1 MLTRANSISRLLYS
15 RSNTETSSVTV
26 WELKGRLTLKLEL
39 RMNEN
44 CMCADTCSPVIQ
56 PDQSCSLCSISVRL
70 YVTVSLIW
78 AVQNHPSQQWRT
90 CCFTDDSHKTS
101 RGDFHLLSAISFM
114 FHGWAMEGSNP
125 AFLFPPT
132 ALRNVSVREKDES
145 RSHRFLWLLRLFRST
160 RLRLNPEPESEIWPI
175 KSCFL
180 QAADLMNKL
189 FTVTAGKLRR
199 CPVREAQREFNPNR
213 FSSWFLA
220 QVRLINY

>member
-1 MLTRANSISRLLYS
+1 MLTRANSISLLLYS

-26 WELKGRLTLKLEL
+26 WELKGRLTFKLEL

-125 AFLFPPT
+125 AFLFWETYPSEKKT
-132 ALRNVSVREKDES
+132 NHGHTGSSDSSVCSDLLDYAWILNLRVKYD
-145 RSHRFLWLLRLFRST
+145 
-160 RLRLNPEPESEIWPI
+160 
-175 KSCFL
+175 
-180 QAADLMNKL
+180 Q
-189 FTVTAGKLRR
+189 
-199 CPVREAQREFNPNR
+199 
-213 FSSWFLA
+213 
-220 QVRLINY
+220 

>member
-1 MLTRANSISRLLYS
+1 M
-15 RSNTETSSVTV
+15 
-26 WELKGRLTLKLEL
+26 
-39 RMNEN
+39 
-44 CMCADTCSPVIQ
+44 
-56 PDQSCSLCSISVRL
+56 
-70 YVTVSLIW
+70 TVSLIW

-132 ALRNVSVREKDES
+132 ALRNVSVKEKDES

-189 FTVTAGKLRR
+189 FTVTAGKLRC
-199 CPVREAQREFNPNR
+199 CPVRVAQREFNPNR
-213 FSSWFLA
+213 FSSWFLT
-220 QVRLINY
+220 QIRLINY

>member
-26 WELKGRLTLKLEL
+26 WELKGCLTFKH
-39 RMNEN
+39 MNEN

-56 PDQSCSLCSISVRL
+56 PDQSCSLCSISIRL

-125 AFLFPPT
+125 AFLFPPHSAEKRIRQRKRRIT
-132 ALRNVSVREKDES
+132 VTQVPLTPPSVQIYSIMFESWTWEWNMTNKIMFPTSS
-145 RSHRFLWLLRLFRST
+145 RSDEQTFYCNSRKAETLPGPGS
-160 RLRLNPEPESEIWPI
+160 
-175 KSCFL
+175 
-180 QAADLMNKL
+180 
-189 FTVTAGKLRR
+189 TAGI
-199 CPVREAQREFNPNR
+199 Q
-213 FSSWFLA
+213 S
-220 QVRLINY
+220 

>member
-26 WELKGRLTLKLEL
+26 WELKGRLTFKLEL

-125 AFLFPPT
+125 AFLFWETYPSEKKT
-132 ALRNVSVREKDES
+132 NHRHTGSSDSSVCSDLLDYAWILNLRVKYD
-145 RSHRFLWLLRLFRST
+145 
-160 RLRLNPEPESEIWPI
+160 
-175 KSCFL
+175 
-180 QAADLMNKL
+180 Q
-189 FTVTAGKLRR
+189 
-199 CPVREAQREFNPNR
+199 
-213 FSSWFLA
+213 
-220 QVRLINY
+220 

>member
-26 WELKGRLTLKLEL
+26 WELKGPLTFKLEL

-56 PDQSCSLCSISVRL
+56 PDQSCSLCSISIRL
-70 YVTVSLIW
+70 YMTVSLSW

-125 AFLFPPT
+125 CFPFSPHSAEKRIRQRKRRITVTQVPLTPPSVQIYSITLESWTWEWNMTNKIMFPT
-132 ALRNVSVREKDES
+132 SS
-145 RSHRFLWLLRLFRST
+145 RSDEQTFYCNSRKAETLPS
-160 RLRLNPEPESEIWPI
+160 PGS
-175 KSCFL
+175 
-180 QAADLMNKL
+180 
-189 FTVTAGKLRR
+189 TAGI
-199 CPVREAQREFNPNR
+199 Q
-213 FSSWFLA
+213 S
-220 QVRLINY
+220 